1 MKVGIVGAG
10 AVGSAC
16 FLSMVMRGS
25 AREIVLVNRDR
36 KRAKGVVTDTQY
48 GAILSS
54 PITLRDGDYSDL
66 AGSSVVMITAGV
78 NEKAGGATDRS
89 DPVGRLRLLDANAA
103 VFQDIVPQV
112 HQFAPDA
119 LILVVTDPPDALA
132 DVVRMLGH
140 ERVLSTGTSLD
151 TLRFRFHLGKR
162 LNVSASD
169 VEALVLG
176 EHGASEVF
184 LWSSARVGG
193 RKVLDLFGESP
204 APQTVREDLEREVR
218 YANITVIEGIG
229 ASQYG
234 IGMVSARLTEMILRD
249 EGAVIPIGCYNP
261 TFGVTLSLPSVVG
274 REGVRRVLE
283 PEMSAAEQQGLQR
296 SADAIKAALSRL
308 SLKESQRTA
317 RDLSGAQIPRNKRP
331 TLDRGR
337 AVRLNPV

>member
-1 MKVGIVGAG
+1 
-10 AVGSAC
+10 
-16 FLSMVMRGS
+16 MVMRGS
-25 AREIVLVNRDR
+25 AREVVLVNRDR
-36 KRAKGVVTDTQY
+36 KRAQGVVTDVQY
-48 GAILSS
+48 GAVLSP
-54 PITLRDGDYSDL
+54 PIALRDGDYSDL

-78 NEKAGGATDRS
+78 NEKGGGATDRS

-103 VFQDIVPQV
+103 IFQDIVPQI

-184 LWSSARVGG
+184 LWSSARVGD
-193 RKVLDLFGESP
+193 RKVLDLLGES
-204 APQTVREDLEREVR
+204 QTVQTAREEIEREVR
-218 YANITVIEGIG
+218 YANITVVEGIG

-296 SADAIKAALSRL
+296 SAAAIKAALAHL
-308 SLKESQRTA
+308 SLKESQRRTA
-317 RDLSGAQIPRNKRP
+317 
-331 TLDRGR
+331 
-337 AVRLNPV
+337 

>member
-1 MKVGIVGAG
+1 
-10 AVGSAC
+10 
-16 FLSMVMRGS
+16 
-25 AREIVLVNRDR
+25 
-36 KRAKGVVTDTQY
+36 
-48 GAILSS
+48 
-54 PITLRDGDYSDL
+54 
-66 AGSSVVMITAGV
+66 
-78 NEKAGGATDRS
+78 
-89 DPVGRLRLLDANAA
+89 LLDANAA
-103 VFQDIVPQV
+103 IFEDIVPQI

-162 LNVSASD
+162 LKISASD

-204 APQTVREDLEREVR
+204 APQTVREELESEVR

-308 SLKESQRTA
+308 SLKESQRRTA
-317 RDLSGAQIPRNKRP
+317 
-331 TLDRGR
+331 
-337 AVRLNPV
+337 

>member
-16 FLSMVMRGS
+16 LFSMVMRGS
-25 AREIVLVNRDR
+25 AREVVLVNRDR
-36 KRAKGVVTDTQY
+36 KRAQGVVTDIQY
-48 GAILSS
+48 GAVLAPSIAV
-54 PITLRDGDYSDL
+54 RDGDYSDL

-78 NEKAGGATDRS
+78 NEKGGGATDRS
-89 DPVGRLRLLDANAA
+89 DPVGRLRLLQANAA
-103 VFQDIVPQV
+103 IFQDIVPKI
-112 HQFAPDA
+112 HNSAPDA

-176 EHGASEVF
+176 EHGVSSVF

-193 RKVLDLFGESP
+193 RKVLDLLGESP
-204 APQTVREDLEREVR
+204 TAGTVREELEREVR
-218 YANITVIEGIG
+218 YANITVIEGSG

-249 EGAVIPIGCYNP
+249 EGAVIPIGYYNAS
-261 TFGVTLSLPSVVG
+261 FGVTLSLPSVIG

-296 SADAIKAALSRL
+296 SAEAIKAALSRL
-308 SLKESQRTA
+308 TPKESRWKTA
-317 RDLSGAQIPRNKRP
+317 
-331 TLDRGR
+331 
-337 AVRLNPV
+337 

>member
-1 MKVGIVGAG
+1 MKVGIIGAG

-16 FLSMVMRGS
+16 FLSLVMRGS
-25 AREIVLVNRDR
+25 AREVVLVNRNR
-36 KRAKGVVTDTQY
+36 KRARGVVTDVQY
-48 GAILSS
+48 GAVLS
-54 PITLRDGDYSDL
+54 PPVAVRDGDYSDL
-66 AGSSVVMITAGV
+66 TGSSVVMITAGV
-78 NEKAGGATDRS
+78 NEKGGGATDRS
-89 DPVGRLRLLDANAA
+89 DPVGRLRLLEANAA
-103 VFQDIVPQV
+103 IFQDIVPKI
-112 HQFAPDA
+112 HNAAPAA

-176 EHGASEVF
+176 EHGVSSVF

-193 RKVLDLFGESP
+193 RKVLDLLGGSP
-204 APQTVREDLEREVR
+204 TAGTVREELEREVR

-234 IGMVSARLTEMILRD
+234 IGMVSARLTEMILLD
-249 EGAVIPIGCYNP
+249 EGAVIPVGCYNA
-261 TFGVTLSLPSVVG
+261 TFGVTLSLPSVIG

-296 SADAIKAALSRL
+296 SAEAIKAALSRL
-308 SLKESQRTA
+308 TLMDSRWRTA
-317 RDLSGAQIPRNKRP
+317 
-331 TLDRGR
+331 
-337 AVRLNPV
+337 

>member
-36 KRAKGVVTDTQY
+36 KRAKGVVTDAQY

-54 PITLRDGDYSDL
+54 PITLRDGDYPDL

-103 VFQDIVPQV
+103 IFQDIVPQI
-112 HQFAPDA
+112 HQFAADA

-132 DVVRMLGH
+132 DVVRILGH
-140 ERVLSTGTSLD
+140 QRVLSTGTSLD

-162 LNVSASD
+162 LNISASD
-169 VEALVLG
+169 VEAQVLG

-184 LWSSARVGG
+184 LWSSARVGS
-193 RKVLDLFGESP
+193 RKVLDLLGESRTV
-204 APQTVREDLEREVR
+204 QTVREEIEREVR

-274 REGVRRVLE
+274 RDGVRRVLD
-283 PEMSAAEQQGLQR
+283 PEMSAAEQRGLQS

-308 SLKESQRTA
+308 SLKESPRITA
-317 RDLSGAQIPRNKRP
+317 
-331 TLDRGR
+331 
-337 AVRLNPV
+337 

>member
-10 AVGSAC
+10 QVGSAC

-25 AREIVLVNRDR
+25 AREVVLVNRDR
-36 KRAKGVVTDTQY
+36 KRAKGVVTDVQY
-48 GAILSS
+48 GAVLSP

-78 NEKAGGATDRS
+78 NEKGGGATDRS
-89 DPVGRLRLLDANAA
+89 DPVGRLRLLDANAGI
-103 VFQDIVPQV
+103 FQDIVPQI
-112 HQFAPDA
+112 HHFAPDA
-119 LILVVTDPPDALA
+119 MILVVTDPPDALA
-132 DVVRMLGH
+132 DVVRLLGH

-184 LWSSARVGG
+184 LWSSARVGD
-193 RKVLDLFGESP
+193 RKVLDLFGEN
-204 APQTVREDLEREVR
+204 QTAREEIEREVR

-249 EGAVIPIGCYNP
+249 EGAVIPIGYYNP

-283 PEMSAAEQQGLQR
+283 PEMSASEQQGLRR

-308 SLKESQRTA
+308 SLKESQRRTA
-317 RDLSGAQIPRNKRP
+317 
-331 TLDRGR
+331 
-337 AVRLNPV
+337 

>member
-1 MKVGIVGAG
+1 
-10 AVGSAC
+10 
-16 FLSMVMRGS
+16 MVMRGS
-25 AREIVLVNRDR
+25 AREVVLVNRDR
-36 KRAKGVVTDTQY
+36 KRAKGVVTDVQY
-48 GAILSS
+48 GAVLSA
-54 PITLRDGDYSDL
+54 PITLRDGDYPDL

-78 NEKAGGATDRS
+78 NEKGGGATDRS

-103 VFQDIVPQV
+103 IFQDIVPQI
-112 HQFAPDA
+112 HHFAPDA

-184 LWSSARVGG
+184 LWSSARVGDS
-193 RKVLDLFGESP
+193 KILELFGEN
-204 APQTVREDLEREVR
+204 QTAQTAREEIEREVR

-283 PEMSAAEQQGLQR
+283 PEMSAVEQQGLQR

-308 SLKESQRTA
+308 SLKESQRRTA
-317 RDLSGAQIPRNKRP
+317 
-331 TLDRGR
+331 
-337 AVRLNPV
+337 

>member
-10 AVGSAC
+10 QVGSAC
-16 FLSMVMRGS
+16 FLAMVMRGS
-25 AREIVLVNRDR
+25 AREVVLVNRDR
-36 KRAKGVVTDTQY
+36 KRAKGVVTDVQY
-48 GAILSS
+48 GAVLSP

-78 NEKAGGATDRS
+78 NEKGGGATDRS

-103 VFQDIVPQV
+103 IFQDIVPQI
-112 HQFAPDA
+112 HHFAPDA

-193 RKVLDLFGESP
+193 EKVLDLFGES
-204 APQTVREDLEREVR
+204 QTAQTAREEIEREVR

-249 EGAVIPIGCYNP
+249 EGAVIPVGCYNP
-261 TFGVTLSLPSVVG
+261 AFGVTLSLPSVVG

-308 SLKESQRTA
+308 SLTESQRRTA
-317 RDLSGAQIPRNKRP
+317 
-331 TLDRGR
+331 
-337 AVRLNPV
+337 

>member
-25 AREIVLVNRDR
+25 AREVVLVNRDR
-36 KRAKGVVTDTQY
+36 KRAKGVVTDVQY
-48 GAILSS
+48 GAVLSS
-54 PITLRDGDYSDL
+54 PIALRDGDYSDL

-78 NEKAGGATDRS
+78 NEKGGGATDRS

-103 VFQDIVPQV
+103 IFQDIVPQI

-132 DVVRMLGH
+132 DIVRLLGH

-184 LWSSARVGG
+184 LWSSAQVGG

-204 APQTVREDLEREVR
+204 APQTVREEIEREVR

-296 SADAIKAALSRL
+296 SAEAIKAALSRL
-308 SLKESQRTA
+308 SLKESGRRTA
-317 RDLSGAQIPRNKRP
+317 
-331 TLDRGR
+331 
-337 AVRLNPV
+337 

>member
-1 MKVGIVGAG
+1 
-10 AVGSAC
+10 
-16 FLSMVMRGS
+16 
-25 AREIVLVNRDR
+25 
-36 KRAKGVVTDTQY
+36 
-48 GAILSS
+48 
-54 PITLRDGDYSDL
+54 
-66 AGSSVVMITAGV
+66 
-78 NEKAGGATDRS
+78 
-89 DPVGRLRLLDANAA
+89 LLDANAA
-103 VFQDIVPQV
+103 IFQDIVPQI

-151 TLRFRFHLGKR
+151 TLRFRFHLEKR

-204 APQTVREDLEREVR
+204 APQTVREELEREVR

-249 EGAVIPIGCYNP
+249 EGAVIPIGFYNP
-261 TFGVTLSLPSVVG
+261 TFGVTLSLPSVIG

-283 PEMSAAEQQGLQR
+283 PEMSASEQQGLQR

-308 SLKESQRTA
+308 SLKESQRRTA
-317 RDLSGAQIPRNKRP
+317 
-331 TLDRGR
+331 
-337 AVRLNPV
+337 

>member
-16 FLSMVMRGS
+16 FLSLVMRGS

-36 KRAKGVVTDTQY
+36 KRARGVVTDVQY
-48 GAILSS
+48 GTVLSP
-54 PITLRDGDYSDL
+54 PIAVRDGDYSDL
-66 AGSSVVMITAGV
+66 TGSSVVMITAGV
-78 NEKAGGATDRS
+78 NEKGGGATDRS
-89 DPVGRLRLLDANAA
+89 DPVGRLRLLESNAA
-103 VFQDIVPQV
+103 VFQDIVPKI
-112 HQFAPDA
+112 HSFAPDA

-176 EHGASEVF
+176 EHGVSSVF

-193 RKVLDLFGESP
+193 SKVLDLFGESP
-204 APQTVREDLEREVR
+204 TPQTVREEIEGEVR
-218 YANITVIEGIG
+218 YANITIIEGIG

-234 IGMVSARLTEMILRD
+234 IGMVSARLTEMVLRD
-249 EGAVIPIGCYNP
+249 ERAVIPVGYYNA
-261 TFGVTLSLPSVVG
+261 TFGVTLSLPSVIG
-274 REGVRRVLE
+274 RDGVHRVLE
-283 PEMSAAEQQGLQR
+283 PEMSDAEQQRLQG
-296 SADAIKAALSRL
+296 SAEAIKAALSRL
-308 SLKESQRTA
+308 SLKESQRRTA
-317 RDLSGAQIPRNKRP
+317 
-331 TLDRGR
+331 
-337 AVRLNPV
+337 